1 MFEYGACLDGYNSR
15 DKMAYELF
23 YKIIQS
29 FQIFLLI
36 IAFTSKLFCP
46 LNEYYRYCC
55 LTIGAIGFLSMFSL
69 LLGLESCSSAKI
81 ALRKRCIVLDE
92 VLSKMPGGTHPQ
104 YWDTIRKRNK
114 YLEEGI
120 IKGQPTDNPNEI
132 KEAKGI
138 FIWAAR
144 IIIFCWVGIV
154 IYMAF
159 CGHLLV
165 CYEPSLLP

>member
-1 MFEYGACLDGYNSR
+1 
-15 DKMAYELF
+15 
-23 YKIIQS
+23 
-29 FQIFLLI
+29 
-36 IAFTSKLFCP
+36 
-46 LNEYYRYCC
+46 
-55 LTIGAIGFLSMFSL
+55 MFSL

-81 ALRKRCIVLDE
+81 ALRKRCIDLDE
-92 VLSKMPGGTHPQ
+92 VLSKMPGGKYPL
-104 YWDTIRKRNK
+104 YWDSIRKRNK

-120 IKGQPTDNPNEI
+120 IKGQPTDNPKEI

-159 CGHLLV
+159 WGQLLV
-165 CYEPSLLP
+165 CHI